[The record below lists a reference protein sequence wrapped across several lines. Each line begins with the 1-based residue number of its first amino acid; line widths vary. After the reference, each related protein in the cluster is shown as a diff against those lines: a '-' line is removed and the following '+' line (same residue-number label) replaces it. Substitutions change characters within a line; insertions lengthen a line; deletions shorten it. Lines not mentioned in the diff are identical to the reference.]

1 MRVRAC
7 MVAALVVALI
17 AGWTGAALAQTK
29 PGCGPQAS
37 ATTPEKVA
45 GQIVKV
51 DVGQSKLTVRGA
63 DGTVH
68 EFQADAETLRD
79 LAPGDRIEARLRAIP
94 PCR

>member
-1 MRVRAC
+1 
-7 MVAALVVALI
+7 MVTALVVALI
-17 AGWTGAALAQTK
+17 VAWTGTAPAQTK

-51 DVGQSKLTVRGA
+51 DVGLSKLTVRGA

-68 EFQADAETLRD
+68 EFQAEVETLRD
-79 LAPGDRIEARLRAIP
+79 LAPGDRIEARLRP
-94 PCR
+94 VPTCR